1 MQDTRLV
8 YKSQLHFYTNNEQ
21 IEFEIKST
29 IPFTLAPLP
38 QKIEH
43 LGTNLTKYEQLL
55 YEENYKTQWTKSNKN

>member
-1 MQDTRLV
+1 MQDTRLA
-8 YKSQLHFYTNNEQ
+8 YISQLSFYTNNEQ

-43 LGTNLTKYEQLL
+43 LGTNLTKYLQH
-55 YEENYKTQWTKSNKN
+55 YEENYKPPGTISNKN